1 MMPSQGQQ
9 SDLAAEMINIVGDV
23 SFLTGGSLHE
33 NLNLK
38 MSQVKMFNKSKSLKD
53 INKFSEAK
61 MSQIDDLAKRI
72 DNVVKAINV
81 LIKSKRRR

>member
-23 SFLTGGSLHE
+23 SFLTGGSLSE

-38 MSQVKMFNKSKSLKD
+38 MSQVKMFNKSKPLKD

-81 LIKSKRRR
+81 LIKSKRR

>member
-23 SFLTGGSLHE
+23 SYLTGGSLNE

-38 MSQVKMFNKSKSLKD
+38 MSQVKLFNKSKSLKD
-53 INKFSEAK
+53 INKFTEAK

-72 DNVVKAINV
+72 DSVVKAINV

>member
-9 SDLAAEMINIVGDV
+9 SDLAAEMINIVGDI
-23 SFLTGGSLHE
+23 SFLTGGGFND
-33 NLNLK
+33 NLNLT
-38 MSQVKMFNKSKSLKD
+38 MSQVKLFNKSKSLKD
-53 INKFSEAK
+53 INKFTEGK

-81 LIKSKRRR
+81 LIRSKRRR

>member
-23 SFLTGGSLHE
+23 SFLTGGSLSE

>member
-38 MSQVKMFNKSKSLKD
+38 MSQVKLFNKSKSLKD